1 MKLSYHLTLSLFLFF
16 SLAFGT
22 EALRA
27 QQNLLVINSSVG
39 TNLTVCLNQIPF
51 QLQVENPSP
60 FNILNDTVTMTL
72 PTGVYYQPG
81 SIAGGIEV
89 DISDLQNPVFRIP
102 DMNSLSSHNFSVT
115 LEAGCGIR
123 DFLSSGG
130 QLVNTVLFEFDA
142 SNGIGVATPG
152 SQTLNSAV
160 YSVSIPS
167 LALTTVTNQS
177 YNASVGDVF
186 TRCIT
191 IVNGGNGAL
200 DEFYFKDEHGVGI
213 SINAVSAGTLTP
225 VPNGLLIHFT
235 AADFMTVGDGDG
247 LFEPGENITF
257 CETVQVVACADV
269 SSDFYYYWGCGQ
281 DTCEIQTDGANV
293 NFPGEVPDLTFTPF
307 NSFTGSVLN
316 ANCYGN
322 NAMGDFESGFDI
334 TNAGTGTAYNV
345 DIELYQHANGGNYT
359 SDYYSSLNTG
369 SFTYQLN
376 GGPVLPLTLT
386 ATSNSVARPCLPP
399 NPKGRVYFT
408 IDSILPG
415 DVVTIR
421 WNHFTCCYNNLCT
434 NTERKHMLGWQFRG
448 TYENRCYTP
457 YTIPLVS
464 SPAGVSYFRNTLIVD
479 NSPGTMTGSSTET
492 ISFLFSNF
500 ETVLP
505 RNTANDLFY
514 YEVALPPCL
523 TVVPGSFRILNAAG
537 NQLANPDSMV
547 TNGNLVRFYYSG
559 PVGGVQAQLLFDIS
573 LDCSSCAS
581 TGVQNISLSS
591 VYIPDRTCGCAI
603 NLGCVTTSIEILCP
617 ALCEGANLTTVNCQR
632 VNYGLPDNDNNGLP
646 DPGGAIDFNKVK
658 TTRLMYGDTLGVEQV
673 AYIHDPNGQNW
684 GHIIAVSNI
693 EGTGNIFTYGSGTL
707 RIYDAATG
715 NYYSCNAPSALTTTN
730 IPGGVRYAHDINVAA
745 LAGGCLPAGYTLKTG
760 DSVFWKMNYVVTSN
774 IGGASVNGNSV
785 NYMYASAVPYV
796 QPVDSN
802 DLHGCNKVVRTF
814 TVIGYYYT
822 NYGPDS
828 YDINNCNQFTIS
840 QNYYLSIGICCNNY
854 GGGNLFPFEYRH
866 WASPRMLRVVMPDD
880 YTYIRARFNFVRTAG
895 TLVTSTSPWFNIN
908 PSAVVGNTYDFDVSG
923 YFGSTAADSILF
935 GDDGFHGTL
944 QVTFE
949 PNCNVADSTGYIG
962 YYWTFDES
970 AQLQPSPTSPTSNV
984 LTNDDV
990 TYNSPLV
997 SLQSNLLSIN
1007 TSTGN
1012 VNWTLTMTN
1021 QSNVST
1027 GSNLWIGYSSNG
1039 NIVAD
1044 SILVNGTGQMLYPGP
1059 GNIFNLQQI
1068 GPAVTNTYTLY
1079 THSTSCTTDSIM
1091 IYFGWGC
1098 SGIPT
1103 NLASYECA
1111 VTPLKLTIT
1120 PLFPALENS
1129 ISILTADTI
1138 PLCDTTE
1145 YEILVRD
1152 FQLGNAYN
1160 ILTQILLPNGLTLV
1174 PGSSQFQYNGAFV
1187 SVPDPVLL
1195 GGTTWQWSINGMS
1208 QVLAGNGLA
1217 GIYDPQS
1224 NSFWIRFRAFATC
1237 NFISGERVRVQST
1250 GEAFCGLG
1258 VSSIPV
1264 FSAPLLVQDALPPY
1278 QADIKLKM
1286 DFITP
1291 CTGGSQ
1297 LLIRVLNL
1305 GTQPFDMFD
1314 SLRLSLTNGLNFI
1327 PGSQVPIHNAPAGAP
1342 LITSPNGFQ
1351 ELIWHLPQGVVPGD
1365 SSVFSVMLDAD
1376 PSLLEC
1382 GIVQISASSTA
1393 SGFASCSQNGA
1404 SCNISV
1410 VTGDTLRNIF
1420 IYKGYLQLSNGS
1432 GVSVPAPPAGESATV
1447 SFDIFNS
1454 GETIIAGTNT
1464 VISYYGDADG
1474 NGIFSAGDVPIG
1486 VHTITDQLGSNST
1499 FNYTHTLPV
1508 NSPYTCGIIAVV
1520 DTSANPCICATQQ
1533 VYIPIQLHSPP
1544 LQYQVC
1550 SGNTIN
1556 IGNPAINN
1564 YTYNW
1569 NNAGYLDSATA
1580 AQPDFLH
1587 NTAYPVTDTIVF
1599 VRQIQKPGCAASDT
1613 VTVIVFPEPVPQAG
1627 ADISLCNS
1635 YNTLLPAIA
1644 PQGTATG
1651 VWTLDGNFANPSGVN
1666 FADSTLFNTDAGGLQ
1681 EGSYQLIWTLSSGPC
1696 APRSDTMQI
1705 FVYDQPVSN
1714 AGADIP
1720 LCNIYNTLLAGNAP
1734 QGTATGVWTLDG
1746 GFANPS
1752 GVSFSDSTLFNADAS
1767 GLQEGTYQLIW
1778 TLSNG
1783 TCVPS
1788 SDTMQVMVYDQ
1799 PVSNAGADIS
1809 LCNIYNTLL
1818 AGNAPVGTAMGL
1830 WTLDGAFA
1838 NPSGVTFSDDT
1849 LFNTDA
1855 SGLQEGTYQL
1865 IWTLS
1870 NGTCVPSSDT
1880 MRVFVYDQPVS
1891 NAGPDIFLCDSPLAT
1906 LAGNMPPGTAQG
1918 SWSVISGPGT
1928 PVFADINL
1936 YNTGVSALVPGNY
1949 AYVWT
1954 LTNGTCPPAADTMIL
1969 YNQPLPDAISSYVTE
1984 ICDEQC
1990 MKLSSLSTA
1999 PPNETLTAWEWYIDG
2014 NMVSDDQTFEYCFT
2028 QEGVYSVLLVTQASN
2043 GCRDSSD
2050 FNPPVTVRPLPQA
2063 GFSTKPAGSAP
2074 VMEPVHIYDESS
2086 PDVISY
2092 LYTSGNGNSSSAPS
2106 PQFFYT
2112 SFGTYYITQWV
2123 TNSYTCRD
2131 SLTKPIDIREVSN
2144 AYIPNA
2150 FTPGSNGINDEWR
2163 PVISNVTTYSLYIF
2177 DRWGELIFVSND
2189 PYKGWNGGFRNDV
2202 SNPVQMGMY
2211 VYKVE
2216 YIDFDG
2222 KEKSLYGHINLLR

>member
-89 DISDLQNPVFRIP
+89 DISDLQQPVFQIP
-102 DMNSLSSHNFSVT
+102 NINSLSSHNFSVT
-115 LEAGCGIR
+115 LEAGCEIR

-142 SNGIGVATPG
+142 TNGIGVATPG

-186 TRCIT
+186 SRCIT

-200 DEFYFKDEHGVGI
+200 DEFYFKDEHGAGI

-225 VPNGLLIHFT
+225 VPNGLLMHFT
-235 AADFMTVGDGDG
+235 AADFMTLGDGDG

-281 DTCEIQTDGANV
+281 DTCEIQADGANV
-293 NFPGEVPDLTFTPF
+293 NFPGEVPNLTFTTF

-322 NAMGDFESGFDI
+322 NASGDFESGFNI
-334 TNAGTGTAYNV
+334 SNAGTGTAYNV

-369 SFTYQLN
+369 SFTYQVN

-386 ATSNSVARPCLPP
+386 ATSNSVAKPCLPP

-434 NTERKHMLGWQFRG
+434 NTERKHLLGWQFRG

-559 PVGGVQAQLLFDIS
+559 PVGGEQAQLLFDIS
-573 LDCSSCAS
+573 LDCNSCAS

-591 VYIPDRTCGCAI
+591 VYIPDRNCGCAI

-646 DPGGAIDFNKVK
+646 DPGGVIDFSKVK

-673 AYIHDPNGQNW
+673 AYIHNPNGLNW

-707 RIYDAATG
+707 RIYDGATG

-730 IPGGVRYAHDINVAA
+730 IPGGVRYAHDINVNA

-774 IGGASVNGNSV
+774 IGGASLNGNSV
-785 NYMYASAVPYV
+785 NYMYTSAVPYV

-802 DLHGCNKVVRTF
+802 DLYGCNKVVRTF

-866 WASPRMLRVVMPDD
+866 WASPSMLRVVMPDD

-895 TLVTSTSPWFNIN
+895 TLVTSSSPWFNIN

-984 LTNDDV
+984 LTNDDI

-997 SLQSNLLSIN
+997 SLQSNLLSVN

-1068 GPAVTNTYTLY
+1068 GPALTHTYTLY

-1098 SGIPT
+1098 TGIPT
-1103 NLASYECA
+1103 NLAGYECP

-1208 QVLAGNGLA
+1208 QVLAGNGLS

-1224 NSFWIRFRAFATC
+1224 NSFRIRFRAFATC
-1237 NFISGERVRVQST
+1237 NFISGERVRVQSM

-1278 QADIKLKM
+1278 QADIRLKM

-1314 SLRLSLTNGLNFI
+1314 SLRLSLTNGLTFI

-1351 ELIWHLPQGVVPGD
+1351 ELIWHLPQGVVTGD

-1404 SCNISV
+1404 YCNISV

-1420 IYKGYLQLSNGS
+1420 IYKGYLQLSNSS

-1499 FNYTHTLPV
+1499 FSYTHTLPV

-1533 VYIPIQLHSPP
+1533 IYIPIQLHSPP

-1569 NNAGYLDSATA
+1569 NNAGYLNSATA

-1587 NTAYPVTDTIVF
+1587 NTAYPVTDTLVF

-1613 VTVIVFPEPVPQAG
+1613 VVVIVFPEPVPQAG

-1635 YNTLLPAIA
+1635 YNTLLSAVA

-1651 VWTLDGNFANPSGVN
+1651 VWTLNGNFANPSGLN
-1666 FADSTLFNTDAGGLQ
+1666 FADSTLFNTSVGGLQ
-1681 EGSYQLIWTLSSGPC
+1681 EGTYQLIWTLNSGPC
-1696 APRSDTMQI
+1696 VPRSDTMQI

-1720 LCNIYNTLLAGNAP
+1720 LCNIYNTLLSGNAP
-1734 QGTATGVWTLDG
+1734 VGTATGLWTLDG

-1752 GVSFSDSTLFNADAS
+1752 GV
-1767 GLQEGTYQLIW
+1767 
-1778 TLSNG
+1778 
-1783 TCVPS
+1783 
-1788 SDTMQVMVYDQ
+1788 
-1799 PVSNAGADIS
+1799 
-1809 LCNIYNTLL
+1809 
-1818 AGNAPVGTAMGL
+1818 
-1830 WTLDGAFA
+1830 
-1838 NPSGVTFSDDT
+1838 TFSD
-1849 LFNTDA
+1849 
-1855 SGLQEGTYQL
+1855 
-1865 IWTLS
+1865 
-1870 NGTCVPSSDT
+1870 
-1880 MRVFVYDQPVS
+1880 
-1891 NAGPDIFLCDSPLAT
+1891 
-1906 LAGNMPPGTAQG
+1906 
-1918 SWSVISGPGT
+1918 
-1928 PVFADINL
+1928 
-1936 YNTGVSALVPGNY
+1936 
-1949 AYVWT
+1949 
-1954 LTNGTCPPAADTMIL
+1954 
-1969 YNQPLPDAISSYVTE
+1969 
-1984 ICDEQC
+1984 
-1990 MKLSSLSTA
+1990 
-1999 PPNETLTAWEWYIDG
+1999 
-2014 NMVSDDQTFEYCFT
+2014 
-2028 QEGVYSVLLVTQASN
+2028 
-2043 GCRDSSD
+2043 
-2050 FNPPVTVRPLPQA
+2050 
-2063 GFSTKPAGSAP
+2063 
-2074 VMEPVHIYDESS
+2074 
-2086 PDVISY
+2086 
-2092 LYTSGNGNSSSAPS
+2092 
-2106 PQFFYT
+2106 
-2112 SFGTYYITQWV
+2112 
-2123 TNSYTCRD
+2123 
-2131 SLTKPIDIREVSN
+2131 
-2144 AYIPNA
+2144 
-2150 FTPGSNGINDEWR
+2150 
-2163 PVISNVTTYSLYIF
+2163 
-2177 DRWGELIFVSND
+2177 
-2189 PYKGWNGGFRNDV
+2189 
-2202 SNPVQMGMY
+2202 
-2211 VYKVE
+2211 
-2216 YIDFDG
+2216 
-2222 KEKSLYGHINLLR
+2222 